1 MLLLATVVCLSSF
14 AYDFE
19 ANGIFYA
26 LTDEEWDSETDSYVY
41 RSVAVTS
48 GDALYAG
55 DISIPSSVIYNEQ
68 TYPVK
73 YIWDEAFANCPRLTS
88 VVLPNTIQS
97 IHSAFQNCKMLS
109 SVSLQDGLTS
119 IMYGAFAGCTSLTSI
134 VIPNSVTILGSSLF
148 DGCTTL
154 QSVTLPN
161 NITTL
166 PGHIF
171 YG

>member
-1 MLLLATVVCLSSF
+1 MKKFFSMLLLATVVCLSSF

-97 IHSAFQNCKMLS
+97 IYSNAFQNCKMLS
-109 SVSLQDGLTS
+109 ERR
-119 IMYGAFAGCTSLTSI
+119 
-134 VIPNSVTILGSSLF
+134 F
-148 DGCTTL
+148 D
-154 QSVTLPN
+154 
-161 NITTL
+161 
-166 PGHIF
+166 
-171 YG
+171 